1 MPSILGAAIRLG
13 AVFSESAGGLMKHLL
28 GIGLTL
34 SSLAAD
40 EPLECDFTDYRR
52 LAGPSPPKLLT
63 GMGSSNGTELLRAAS
78 LTAFKSRKERKR

>member
-52 LAGPSPPKLLT
+52 LAGLSAEAVDGDGLFEWDGAAEGSLPHGIQEPK
-63 GMGSSNGTELLRAAS
+63 GE
-78 LTAFKSRKERKR
+78 KR